1 MWIGTGLI
9 INELLKVIST
19 QSQRH
24 FAIYCNPGIHSDMA
38 RSTRYKLLNWLPLLA
53 LFTLLSGCR
62 TLRSPTTMLIGGWN
76 INWSNGLIWTRPRR
90 TLQSGLGPYFK
101 WHRSEIMPRIADAVS
116 ALTQAAAQGE
126 CAKLFDKQQSL
137 WNSLYRET
145 VEKMT
150 PIIAGVLVSLDS
162 DQQVE
167 LAEGMQA
174 DLKKASERMKNP
186 QREPINSYQDG
197 RFPRRSYGQTRRVL
211 TLARP
216 DWYETRRAANEL
228 PGYPPEKTGG
238 RIEGKA
244 IRQGDRN
251 PPERLVDPRGML

>member
-1 MWIGTGLI
+1 MWSGTGTI

-24 FAIYCNPGIHSDMA
+24 FAIYCNPGIHSVMA
-38 RSTRYKLLNWLPLLA
+38 RSTRYRLLNRLLLLA
-53 LFTLLSGCR
+53 LIIPLSGCG
-62 TLRSPTTMLIGGWN
+62 TIKIAYNYADWWVEYKLEQWVDLDSTQED
-76 INWSNGLIWTRPRR
+76 

-162 DQQVE
+162 DQQME

-186 QREPINSYQDG
+186 QES
-197 RFPRRSYGQTRRVL
+197 
-211 TLARP
+211 
-216 DWYETRRAANEL
+216 
-228 PGYPPEKTGG
+228 
-238 RIEGKA
+238 
-244 IRQGDRN
+244 
-251 PPERLVDPRGML
+251 